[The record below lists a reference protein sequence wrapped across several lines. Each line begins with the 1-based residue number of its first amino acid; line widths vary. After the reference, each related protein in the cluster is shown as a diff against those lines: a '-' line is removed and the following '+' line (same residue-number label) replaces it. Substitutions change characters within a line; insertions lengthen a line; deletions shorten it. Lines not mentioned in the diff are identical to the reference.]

1 MLLSSSFLRVKQAM
15 ITSHRRIVMF
25 LLQVVFLLLLVLI
38 RCDHV
43 SSSLPQYD
51 GDAVKVQL
59 SLQFDDMDIECADFD
74 EDTVGSDHANSPE
87 YAKNSNE
94 LLQPVSSTTGRFY
107 PAVHNNHLPMVY
119 LPVFSPPKI
128 TV

>member
-1 MLLSSSFLRVKQAM
+1 VLLSSSFLRVKLAM
-15 ITSHRRIVMF
+15 ITSHKRIVMF
-25 LLQVVFLLLLVLI
+25 LLQVVFLLCFVLI

-43 SSSLPQYD
+43 SFLPQYD
-51 GDAVKVQL
+51 GDVVKVQL
-59 SLQFDDMDIECADFD
+59 CQQFDDMDIECADFD

-87 YAKNSNE
+87 YAQNFSE

-107 PAVHNNHLPMVY
+107 PVVHNNHLPMVY

-128 TV
+128 TA